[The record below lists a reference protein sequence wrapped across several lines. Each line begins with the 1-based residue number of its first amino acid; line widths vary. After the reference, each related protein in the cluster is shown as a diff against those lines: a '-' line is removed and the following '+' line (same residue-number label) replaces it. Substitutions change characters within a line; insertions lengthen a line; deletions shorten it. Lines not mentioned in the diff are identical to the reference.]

1 MPRTREE
8 AHDVEKLLRLLS
20 TRVSWTAGHRVV
32 TAAGLHP
39 SRGWSDTV
47 TAFKGHNF
55 KEEQLATAA
64 AVLES
69 AFVTHTYV
77 GNKQVLWYDM
87 GQWNPEQ
94 RSQILEWGRS
104 ANIASISEA
113 LGLDEAWT
121 PTRVP
126 YTQDGLSRRGP
137 TPKLVEV
144 SRIDERIYFLYFCVR
159 TYAIR
164 ETINLEDIEEEKR
177 SGVLGEYQE
186 LIGIKRRH
194 VPCFDCCV
202 LDLAA
207 ERLEMRVDFVP
218 EQRSEEQGM
227 APALLLQQMNRA
239 FMSQLRMTPAGHGL
253 INFFPAVNRIYTD
266 ETAGRVFLLNF
277 VATGEDTSSKN
288 SGRPIR
294 KRGQDLRKD
303 KFHIGGKGNVHA
315 ILPYAIG
322 TRWDSP
328 ELGAEPLQIEIL
340 GHSKYVYLA
349 NATVNVANFTGCMT
363 SRDYDFLV
371 GELSRHL
378 HP

>member
-1 MPRTREE
+1 MPRAQEE
-8 AHDVEKLLRLLS
+8 PHDVETLLRLLS
-20 TRVSWTAGHRVV
+20 TRMPWTPGYRVV
-32 TAAGLHP
+32 TAAGLHA
-39 SRGWSDTV
+39 SRGWSDTI
-47 TAFKGHNF
+47 TAFKGHSF
-55 KEEQLATAA
+55 EDDQLATAA

-87 GQWNPEQ
+87 ERWNPEQ
-94 RSQILEWGRS
+94 RNQTLAWGR
-104 ANIASISEA
+104 NLDIAAMNQA

-121 PTRVP
+121 PTSVP
-126 YTQDGLSRRGP
+126 YTQDGLGRRGP

-144 SRIDERIYFLYFCVR
+144 SRIDERLYFLYFCVR

-164 ETINLEDIEEEKR
+164 ETINLEDLDEERKA
-177 SGVLGEYQE
+177 GVLGEYQE
-186 LIGIKRRH
+186 LIGVKRRH

-207 ERLEMRVDFVP
+207 ERLELRVDFVP

-227 APALLLQQMNRA
+227 APAVLLQQMNRV
-239 FMSQLRMTPAGHGL
+239 FMSQRRMTPAGYGL
-253 INFFPAVNRIYTD
+253 INFFPAVNRIYVD
-266 ETAGRVFLLNF
+266 GTAGRVFLLNF

-303 KFHIGGKGNVHA
+303 KFHLGGKGNVEA

-322 TRWDSP
+322 ARWDSP

-340 GHSKYVYLA
+340 GQSKHVYLP

-363 SRDYDFLV
+363 SLDYDFLV